1 MDKYLSPKRLDCVI
15 PAAGLSSRMGS
26 WKLML
31 PYQQHTILDASIE
44 NTLSF
49 CSRVIL
55 VVGHRWLELVEK
67 YKDNERVLLVRNESY
82 KDGMFS
88 SIQQGLK
95 HVESDYFF
103 ITHGDMPCIPSYIF
117 HDLWFARGG
126 CTVFPGSAIRPGHP
140 VLIPH
145 SLKNTVINADIK
157 SSMKEILFRDQVKYL
172 DMSCEEIHLDVD
184 TPQAYKYLCEMSH

>member
-1 MDKYLSPKRLDCVI
+1 MDKKLTPKHVDCVI

-44 NTLSF
+44 NALSF

-55 VVGHRWLELVEK
+55 VVGYRGLELVEK
-67 YKDNERVLLVRNESY
+67 YKDNKRVTLVRNESY
-82 KDGMFS
+82 TQGMFS
-88 SIQQGLK
+88 SIQQGVK

-103 ITHGDMPCIPSYIF
+103 ITHGDMPCIPSTIF
-117 HDLWFARGG
+117 QQLWSARGS

-145 SLKNTVINADIK
+145 RLKNTVIHADMK
-157 SSMKEILFRDQVKYL
+157 SSMKAILFSEQVKYL
-172 DMSCEEIHLDVD
+172 ELDVEEIYLDVD
-184 TPQAYKYLCEMSH
+184 TPQAYKYLCEVSH